1 MQNVELLH
9 LFCKLTRE
17 LFLFVQKICQ
27 KGWCRANKA
36 HAEPSYEKWK
46 DFRLHFDIADELE
59 YAPIQTRNGVHIWVD
74 VSYRLIYGEPCS
86 LWVKIA
92 VSHNLNMVKYSK
104 RFHYSVELAHYLFS
118 LREHSFI
125 SIAKQRSIPNCCVS
139 LYFNW
144 TTKYNQQFG

>member
-46 DFRLHFDIADELE
+46 HFRLHFDIADELE

-74 VSYRLIYGEPCS
+74 VSGCYGCT
-86 LWVKIA
+86 
-92 VSHNLNMVKYSK
+92 
-104 RFHYSVELAHYLFS
+104 
-118 LREHSFI
+118 I
-125 SIAKQRSIPNCCVS
+125 SIDLWGAMLVMSENCR
-139 LYFNW
+139 
-144 TTKYNQQFG
+144 